1 MSVTLEPPDRR
12 QAQSAPV
19 RLRTEMAAARVSFT
33 WFGTRRALT
42 AEQRAEAADAFGA
55 EGLFLSAGKKLI
67 DTRDRHFKAVTAVR
81 NRTVT
86 YWRSVSLP
94 YPEPGI
100 RLIRQDEIVAFNVHM
115 TNCREALAT
124 AVMELDAHFESLQ
137 QAARARL
144 GRLFNAS
151 DYPASLSPLFE
162 LNWDFPSVEP
172 PDYLRQLNPALYREE
187 CERMQARFG
196 EALRLA
202 EEAFVSEL
210 SGLVGHLV
218 ERLTGADDGRPKI
231 FRDTAVSNLQE
242 FFARFQA
249 LNIGSNAQLDELV
262 TQCQQIVRG
271 VDPQQLRDSTPLR
284 QRVAE
289 QLTHVETVLDTLL
302 VERPRRRVL
311 RQPSGRE

>member
-1 MSVTLEPPDRR
+1 
-12 QAQSAPV
+12 
-19 RLRTEMAAARVSFT
+19 
-33 WFGTRRALT
+33 
-42 AEQRAEAADAFGA
+42 
-55 EGLFLSAGKKLI
+55 
-67 DTRDRHFKAVTAVR
+67 
-81 NRTVT
+81 
-86 YWRSVSLP
+86 
-94 YPEPGI
+94 
-100 RLIRQDEIVAFNVHM
+100 
-115 TNCREALAT
+115 
-124 AVMELDAHFESLQ
+124 
-137 QAARARL
+137 
-144 GRLFNAS
+144 
-151 DYPASLSPLFE
+151 
-162 LNWDFPSVEP
+162 
-172 PDYLRQLNPALYREE
+172 
-187 CERMQARFG
+187 MQARFG

-210 SGLVGHLV
+210 SGLVGHLI
-218 ERLTGADDGRPKI
+218 ERLTGAEDGRPKI